1 MSLCAPS
8 PVISFVLDVSL
19 RHTSMHAARS
29 LLPRVAA
36 RFGSLARAP
45 SRAPRAMASS
55 ARAASASTASTAPEW
70 VGELRD
76 RLKPRFADEPNLYWR
91 GGDLG
96 VGGRQVHGE
105 DSVFGLLHAA
115 GAFHDPCLLVDEA
128 KQQVVLTTRTGRDT
142 AGHPGITH
150 GGFTSLLLDE
160 MAGQAYCEFVQ
171 SSRGP
176 GVTANLTIDYC
187 APMPTESHVLV
198 VAKLQSVDGRKVRC
212 DVRVMD
218 GAAFAAERGED
229 GKVFAK
235 AAALFV
241 VLAKDQ

>member
-1 MSLCAPS
+1 
-8 PVISFVLDVSL
+8 
-19 RHTSMHAARS
+19 MHAARS

-45 SRAPRAMASS
+45 SRARPAMASS
-55 ARAASASTASTAPEW
+55 ARATSASTASTAPEW

-76 RLKPRFADEPNLYWR
+76 RLKPRFADAPNLYWR

-96 VGGRQVHGE
+96 VGSRQVHGE

-115 GAFHDPCLLVDEA
+115 GAFHDPCLLVDESQ
-128 KQQVVLTTRTGRDT
+128 QQVLLTMRTGRDT

-171 SSRGP
+171 RTRGP
-176 GVTANLTIDYC
+176 GVTANLNIDYC

-198 VAKLQSVDGRKVRC
+198 VASLRGVDGRKVRC

-218 GAAFAAERGED
+218 GAAYAADGGED
-229 GKVFAK
+229 GTIFAK
-235 AAALFV
+235 ANALFV
-241 VLAKDQ
+241 VLAKDQE

>member
-1 MSLCAPS
+1 
-8 PVISFVLDVSL
+8 
-19 RHTSMHAARS
+19 MHAARR

-45 SRAPRAMASS
+45 SRAPPAMASS

-115 GAFHDPCLLVDEA
+115 GAFHDPCLLVDDA
-128 KQQVVLTTRTGRDT
+128 QQQVLLTMRTGRDT

-171 SSRGP
+171 SARGP

-187 APMPTESHVLV
+187 APMPTQSHVLV
-198 VAKLQSVDGRKVRC
+198 VASLRGVEGRKVRC
-212 DVRVMD
+212 DVRAMD
-218 GAAFAAERGED
+218 GASYAAD
-229 GKVFAK
+229 GVEGGTVFAK
-235 AAALFV
+235 ASALFV

>member
-1 MSLCAPS
+1 MLSAFATAPI
-8 PVISFVLDVSL
+8 PGAFVPDASL
-19 RHTSMHAARS
+19 RHTSMHAARR

-45 SRAPRAMASS
+45 SRAPPAMASS

-128 KQQVVLTTRTGRDT
+128 KQQVLLTMRTGRDT

-171 SSRGP
+171 SARGP
-176 GVTANLTIDYC
+176 GVTANLPSTTP
-187 APMPTESHVLV
+187 AAHGVHVLV
-198 VAKLQSVDGRKVRC
+198 VAKRIRRGGKC
-212 DVRVMD
+212 AVRVS
-218 GAAFAAERGED
+218 APRSRGERRSERFSP
-229 GKVFAK
+229 KPPRCSWSSK
-235 AAALFV
+235 AA
-241 VLAKDQ
+241 